1 MDGET
6 NFLPD
11 LASCEGEKRENFI
24 STLTLFFCR
33 LILQKISLHIAA
45 VATKIDEVSCVN
57 ESKNCWKSQQR
68 IAAGIVTL

>member
-6 NFLPD
+6 NFLLD
-11 LASCEGEKRENFI
+11 LASCEEEKKEKLY
-24 STLTLFFCR
+24 SDVDSFFCS